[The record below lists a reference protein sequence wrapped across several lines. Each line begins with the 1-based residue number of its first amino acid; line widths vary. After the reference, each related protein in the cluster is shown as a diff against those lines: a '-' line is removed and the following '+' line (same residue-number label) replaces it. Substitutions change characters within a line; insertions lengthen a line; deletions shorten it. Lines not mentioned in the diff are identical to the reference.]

1 MDRYMNVTIITYTS
15 ERRRGSG
22 VGGPVSPWSF
32 VGLGFAGLAIACS
45 GVSTTGSP
53 GSVGNSLWVHSL
65 EKVQNDE
72 LISTRHSSSPLTT
85 KAQTW
90 RCLASMVNACIS

>member
-45 GVSTTGSP
+45 GVSTKGAA

-90 RCLASMVNACIS
+90 RCLASMVKACIS